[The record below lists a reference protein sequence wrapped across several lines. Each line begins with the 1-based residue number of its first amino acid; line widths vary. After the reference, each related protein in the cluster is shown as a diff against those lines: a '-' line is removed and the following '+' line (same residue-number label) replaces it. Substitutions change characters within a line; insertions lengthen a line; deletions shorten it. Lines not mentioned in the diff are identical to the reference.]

1 LQEGLKRNP
10 MDLSF
15 VRAILNSSH
24 AQYVRQE
31 LGMPGY
37 HFFGM
42 AEGLIMST
50 KAGDPMQAILESIGQ
65 PVSALDE
72 VRLYK
77 PGTQE
82 AVAQGEI
89 GELVCKGPY
98 TIRGYYDAEDR
109 NAEAFTPDGFYR
121 SGDLLSVQQ
130 FDGKPFYVFEGRLKD
145 VVNRGGEKINCD
157 EVERAL
163 RESPDIIDV
172 AIVAMPDEV
181 YIERA
186 CAFVCP
192 ANSASPPTVESLG
205 RILKEK
211 GLAKYK
217 WPERVEIVP
226 SLPVTSSG
234 KISKHIMREQI
245 KAKLLREQQ
254 QR

>member
-1 LQEGLKRNP
+1 
-10 MDLSF
+10 
-15 VRAILNSSH
+15 
-24 AQYVRQE
+24 
-31 LGMPGY
+31 
-37 HFFGM
+37 M

-50 KAGDPMQAILESIGQ
+50 RQGDPQQAILESIGR
-65 PVSALDE
+65 PVSPFDE

-77 PGTQE
+77 PGTE
-82 AVAQGEI
+82 VLVEEGEI

-98 TIRGYYDAEDR
+98 TIRGYYDAPER

-121 SGDLLSVQQ
+121 SGDLLSVKR
-130 FDGKPFYVFEGRLKD
+130 FEGKPFYVFEGRLKD

-181 YIERA
+181 YIERC
-186 CAFVCP
+186 CAFVCAAPGTP
-192 ANSASPPTVESLG
+192 APTVESLG
-205 RILKEK
+205 RILKAK

-217 WPERVEIVP
+217 WPERVEVVA
-226 SLPVTSSG
+226 SLPTTSSG

-245 KAKLLREQQ
+245 KAILQREQQ
-254 QR
+254 NQAGAASL